1 MANFE
6 TVIVETDLLILGG
19 GMAACGAAVEAAY
32 WAKQNG
38 LKVTLVDKAAVDRS
52 GAVAMGLSAINQYV
66 GLKDGTNTL
75 KDYVD
80 YVRNDLMGV
89 TREDLVANIAR
100 HVDSTVHLFEK
111 WGLPIWKDEK
121 GKYVHE
127 GRWQLMI
134 NGESYKVIVAEA
146 AKNALLQSGVGQI
159 FERVFIVGPIMDG
172 DRCAG
177 AVGFS
182 VRENK
187 FYVFKAKA
195 TLVAMGGAVHVFKPR
210 SSGEG
215 MGRAWYPPW
224 NSGSSAYF
232 TIRAGAEMT
241 CQEVRFIPVRF
252 KDAYGPVGAWFL
264 LFKSRA
270 TNSQGGDYMVERR
283 PELEKWGP
291 YGRVKPVP
299 ANLRNYLGMLDVMD
313 GKGPINMRTEEAIQ
327 KIADTYKD
335 DPKAYKKKMKE
346 LESEAWED
354 FLDMTISQAIL
365 WASTNVQPEE
375 QSSEIAASEPYF
387 IGSHSGA
394 SGAWV
399 SGPEDLQ
406 TDETKAEYFWG
417 YTNMSTVKGLFCA
430 GDASGAS
437 SHKFS
442 SGSHAEG
449 RIAAKSAIK
458 FIVENNAHATVD
470 PAKVE
475 SLKAEIL
482 KPLDTYEQHKNATTD
497 PEINPN
503 YIKPRMFMFR
513 LQKIMDE
520 YAGGISSP
528 IHNQRGLAEQG
539 PGTAGLAQGGLRETR
554 RFQLARTHALLGKH
568 TPHVAGR
575 SARPDHALPR
585 RDSLAR
591 ILLPRG
597 QAGSRRREV
606 ACLRQLPG
614 SIPRRTPGRCEP
626 GRSCRSS
633 RSPRST
639 NCSEDS
645 AARFGAG
652 DSRGREGTSHPPVAR
667 MKQGLSKECPHCG
680 QPMVRW
686 ANPQWS

>member
-6 TVIVETDLLILGG
+6 TVIVDTDLLILGG
-19 GMAACGAAVEAAY
+19 GMAACGAAVEAAH

-38 LKVTLVDKAAVDRS
+38 LKVTLVDKAAMDRS

-66 GLKDGTNTL
+66 GLKDGTNSV

-111 WGLPIWKDEK
+111 WGLPIWKDAE

-134 NGESYKVIVAEA
+134 NGESYKVVVSEA
-146 AKNALLQSGVGQI
+146 AKNALLQDGVGQI
-159 FERVFIVGPIMDG
+159 IERVFIVGPLMDG

-187 FYVFKAKA
+187 IYIFKAKA
-195 TLVAMGGAVHVFKPR
+195 TLAAMGGAVHVFKPR

-232 TIRAGAEMT
+232 TMKAGAEMT

-264 LFKSRA
+264 LFKSQA
-270 TNSQGGDYMVERR
+270 TNAMNGNYMVERKA
-283 PELEKWGP
+283 ELDNWLP

-299 ANLRNYLGMLDVMD
+299 ANLRNYLGMLDIME
-313 GKGPINMRTEEAIQ
+313 GKGPLFMRTEEAIQ
-327 KIADTYKD
+327 KIAEAYKD
-335 DPKAYKKKMKE
+335 DPKAYKKKMKD

-354 FLDMTISQAIL
+354 FLDMTISQALL
-365 WASTNVQPEE
+365 WAGTNVQPEE
-375 QSSEIAASEPYF
+375 KSSEIAPAEPYF

-406 TDETKAEYFWG
+406 SGDSKNEYCWG

-458 FIVENNAHATVD
+458 FILDNNTA
-470 PAKVE
+470 PKVE
-475 SLKAEIL
+475 QAMVDAVVAEIL
-482 KPLDTYEQHKNATTD
+482 KPLEIYETHKDETTD

-503 YIKPRMFMFR
+503 YIRPRMFMFR

-520 YAGGISSP
+520 YAGGVSSQFTTNKPQLERALELLEFLKEDSRKLAAPNLHELMRCWENIHRMWQAEAHVRTVLFRDETRWPGYYFRADKPKMDEDKWHVFANCRFDPSTGDWEMRTRP
-528 IHNQRGLAEQG
+528 IH
-539 PGTAGLAQGGLRETR
+539 
-554 RFQLARTHALLGKH
+554 
-568 TPHVAGR
+568 
-575 SARPDHALPR
+575 
-585 RDSLAR
+585 R
-591 ILLPRG
+591 IF
-597 QAGSRRREV
+597 A
-606 ACLRQLPG
+606 
-614 SIPRRTPGRCEP
+614 
-626 GRSCRSS
+626 
-633 RSPRST
+633 
-639 NCSEDS
+639 
-645 AARFGAG
+645 
-652 DSRGREGTSHPPVAR
+652 
-667 MKQGLSKECPHCG
+667 
-680 QPMVRW
+680 
-686 ANPQWS
+686 

>member
-6 TVIVETDLLILGG
+6 TVVVDTDLLILGG
-19 GMAACGAAVEAAY
+19 GMAACGAAVEAAH
-32 WAKQNG
+32 WAKQHG

-66 GLKDGTNTL
+66 GLKDGKNTI

-80 YVRNDLMGV
+80 YVRNDLMGI

-111 WGLPIWKDEK
+111 WGLPIWKDEN
-121 GKYVHE
+121 GGYVHE

-134 NGESYKVIVAEA
+134 NGESYKVVVAEA
-146 AKNALLQSGVGQI
+146 AKNALLQTGVGEI
-159 FERVFIVGPIMDG
+159 FERIFVVGPIMDG
-172 DRCAG
+172 DKCAG

-182 VRENK
+182 VREDK

-232 TIRAGAEMT
+232 TLKAGAEMT

-270 TNSQGGDYMVERR
+270 TNSEDGNYMIERKD
-283 PELEKWGP
+283 ELENWAP
-291 YGRVKPVP
+291 YGKVKPVP
-299 ANLRNYLGMLDVMD
+299 ANLRNYLGMLDVLE
-313 GKGPINMRTEEAIQ
+313 GKGPIYMRTEEAIQ
-327 KIADTYKD
+327 KIADEFKD

-365 WASTNVQPEE
+365 WAGTNVQPEE
-375 QSSEIAASEPYF
+375 KSSEIAAAEPYF

-406 TDETKAEYFWG
+406 TNESKKEYFWG
-417 YTNMSTVKGLFCA
+417 YCNMSTVPGLFCA

-449 RIAAKSAIK
+449 RIAAKAAVK
-458 FIVENNAHATVD
+458 YVVEHNEAPKVD
-470 PAKVE
+470 QGVIDA
-475 SLKAEIL
+475 LKAEIL
-482 KPLDTYEQHKNATTD
+482 KPLDVYEQHHKETTD
-497 PEINPN
+497 PEINAH

-520 YAGGISSP
+520 YAGGV
-528 IHNQRGLAEQG
+528 
-539 PGTAGLAQGGLRETR
+539 TAQFSTNKALLTKALELLDFLREDSTKLAAANHHELMRAWENTHRMWQAEAHVRTMLFRDETR
-554 RFQLARTHALLGKH
+554 WPGYYYRADKPKMDQANWTVFANCKFDPKSNEWQMLKRPIMTVIPAA
-568 TPHVAGR
+568 TPV
-575 SARPDHALPR
+575 
-585 RDSLAR
+585 
-591 ILLPRG
+591 
-597 QAGSRRREV
+597 
-606 ACLRQLPG
+606 
-614 SIPRRTPGRCEP
+614 
-626 GRSCRSS
+626 
-633 RSPRST
+633 
-639 NCSEDS
+639 
-645 AARFGAG
+645 GA
-652 DSRGREGTSHPPVAR
+652 
-667 MKQGLSKECPHCG
+667 
-680 QPMVRW
+680 
-686 ANPQWS
+686 